1 MNRSW
6 IRIRRGMLAVAF
18 AGAMG
23 FGATQ
28 AVAAPEQARAAGCQ
42 LDGVQVR
49 DCNSACRAKGYDE
62 GHCALGQCFC
72 RVWV

>member
-6 IRIRRGMLAVAF
+6 TRIRHAVLALSF

-23 FGATQ
+23 FGTTQ
-28 AVAAPEQARAAGCQ
+28 ALAAPGVAAVLGCQ
-42 LDGVQVR
+42 LDGVQVT
-49 DCNSACRAKGYDE
+49 DCNAACRAKGYDQ
-62 GHCALGQCFC
+62 GTCALGRCIC